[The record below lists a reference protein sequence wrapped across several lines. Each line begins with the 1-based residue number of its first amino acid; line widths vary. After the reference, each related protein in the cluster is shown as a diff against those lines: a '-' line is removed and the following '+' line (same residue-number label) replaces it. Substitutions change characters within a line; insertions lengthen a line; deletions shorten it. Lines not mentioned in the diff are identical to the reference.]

1 VTIRWNFDPCVYP
14 DEVEAMAMVGMV
26 RDVEAGS
33 GTVAPSDLH
42 NAHLAYRRFG
52 FPELEPVRVAL
63 AIAEGSLRR
72 TPSVPQGD
80 PSAPVPLSI
89 GYGFNRPA

>member
-1 VTIRWNFDPCVYP
+1 
-14 DEVEAMAMVGMV
+14 MAMVGMV
-26 RDVEAGS
+26 RDVEEGS
-33 GTVAPSDLH
+33 GTVSPADLAR
-42 NAHLAYRRFG
+42 AHLAYRRFG

-80 PSAPVPLSI
+80 PSAPVPQPASI
-89 GYGFNRPA
+89 GYGFNRPV